1 MRTIDELI
9 KFMNWPGDVN
19 YEELMEQK
27 RKYVYDE
34 SGDVRESWS
43 NNHDPDLFFS
53 IQGEAMH
60 LYSRAKDA
68 FGRGGMTLDELFSLQ
83 EYLLE
88 GLWRQCPASVY
99 TF

>member
-9 KFMNWPGDVN
+9 EFMDWPGDVN

-27 RKYVYDE
+27 RKYVYNE
-34 SGDVRESWS
+34 HGEVRESWS

-53 IQGEAMH
+53 IQGDAIH
-60 LYSRAKDA
+60 LYAEAKDA
-68 FGRGGMTLDELFSLQ
+68 FSRDKMTLEELFSLQ

-88 GLWRQCPASVY
+88 GLWR
-99 TF
+99 

>member
-1 MRTIDELI
+1 MRSVDELI
-9 KFMNWPGDVN
+9 EFMDWPGDVN

-34 SGDVRESWS
+34 HGEIKESWS

-53 IQGEAMH
+53 IQGDAIH
-60 LYSRAKDA
+60 LYADAKEMFSRNK
-68 FGRGGMTLDELFSLQ
+68 MTLEELFSLQ

-88 GLWRQCPASVY
+88 GLWR
-99 TF
+99 

>member
-9 KFMNWPGDVN
+9 ESMNWPGDVN

-34 SGDVRESWS
+34 HGEVRENWS
-43 NNHDPDLFFS
+43 INHDPDLFFS
-53 IQGEAMH
+53 IQGNAIH
-60 LYSRAKDA
+60 LYAEAKEMFSRNKI
-68 FGRGGMTLDELFSLQ
+68 TLEELFSLQ

-88 GLWRQCPASVY
+88 GLWR
-99 TF
+99 